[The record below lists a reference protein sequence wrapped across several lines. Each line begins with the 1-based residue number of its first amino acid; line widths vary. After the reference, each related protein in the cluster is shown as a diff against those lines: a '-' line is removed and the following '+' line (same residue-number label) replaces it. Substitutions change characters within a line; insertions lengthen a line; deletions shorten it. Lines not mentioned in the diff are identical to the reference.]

1 MWCPSMTKPV
11 AYLILAHADPEQC
24 TRLIRS
30 LLADRDAHVFLH
42 LDLNAKSN
50 FSSAVALDATRVHF
64 VQERYAVAWAGYSM
78 VKGIMAAMRE
88 ALVGPV
94 DFGYL
99 VLLSGMD
106 YPTRHPEK
114 IKEYLYNQ
122 PFKQHINRLNVADS
136 PEHYVK
142 VARRFIFIDP
152 WLPAGIV
159 DKIVRKAATIAL
171 APFKRKLPAGM
182 MCTGSSWWALT
193 PEFGRYFLQ
202 TAGENEEFE
211 RYYKFLMSPE
221 EYCFHTV
228 LQNSPF
234 VDEAPPVLPYQG
246 RGMWRTANLHLIH
259 PSLRKIYTEADFEE
273 VMAANRCFVRK
284 VNTAAS
290 SRLLD
295 QIDGA
300 IGLTP
305 VR

>member
-1 MWCPSMTKPV
+1 MTKPV
-11 AYLILAHADPEQC
+11 AYLVLAHADPEQC

-30 LLADRDAHVFLH
+30 LLADRDAHIFLH
-42 LDLNAKSN
+42 LDLKAKSN

-64 VQERYAVAWAGYSM
+64 VQDRYAVSWAGYSM

-88 ALVGPV
+88 ALISHV
-94 DFGYL
+94 DFGYV

-106 YPTRHPEK
+106 YPTKHPEK

-122 PFKQHINRLNVADS
+122 PFKQHVNRLNVADS
-136 PEHYVK
+136 PEHYLK
-142 VARRFIFIDP
+142 VARRFIFMDP
-152 WLPAGIV
+152 WLPPAGIV

-182 MCTGSSWWALT
+182 MCTGSSWWAVT

-202 TAGENEEFE
+202 TAGENDGFE
-211 RYYKFLMSPE
+211 RYFRFLMSLE

-234 VDEAPPVLPYQG
+234 VDEAPPILAYQG

-259 PSLRKIYTEADFEE
+259 PSLQKIYTEAEFEE

-295 QIDGA
+295 RIDDA
-300 IGLTP
+300 IGPTP
-305 VR
+305 IR

>member
-1 MWCPSMTKPV
+1 MTKPV

-24 TRLIRS
+24 TRLIRR
-30 LLADRDAHVFLH
+30 LLTDRDAHIFLH
-42 LDLNAKSN
+42 LDLKAKSD

-64 VQERYAVAWAGYSM
+64 VQDRYEISWSGYSM
-78 VKGIMAAMRE
+78 VKGTMAAMRE
-88 ALVGPV
+88 ALTGHA

-106 YPTRHPEK
+106 YPTRHPEE

-122 PFKQHINRLNVADS
+122 PFKQHINRLNVGDS
-136 PEHYVK
+136 PEYYLK
-142 VARRFIFIDP
+142 LARRFAFGDV
-152 WLPAGIV
+152 WLTAGGIV
-159 DKIVRKAATIAL
+159 DKVVRKTAATAL
-171 APFKRKLPAGM
+171 LPFKRKLPAGM
-182 MCTGSSWWALT
+182 LCTGSQWWALT
-193 PEFGRYFLQ
+193 PEFGRYFLR

-211 RYYKFLMSPE
+211 RYFKFLTSPE
-221 EYCFHTV
+221 EYCFPSV

-234 VDEAPPVLPYQG
+234 VDEAPPVLAYQG

-259 PSLRKIYTEADFEE
+259 PSLQKIYTETDFEE

-295 QIDGA
+295 QIDEA

-305 VR
+305 VRS